1 VIYFLK
7 KGEVIMGV
15 KSYRI
20 TNEQE
25 FYDEARKYVD
35 YLSKK
40 FIGKMDERFA
50 NNKNK
55 KRNLTKKYQEF
66 QNTKLSEFR
75 LKKDI
80 LKSGISLILED
91 VDGWGEF
98 SCDKNAS
105 QKEIML
111 RIIMGNMFNCDLVS
125 TLMISTNSNITEN
138 FVKDCIYASSF
149 LFDFNEWDDKHVEVV
164 SSCAASGLP
173 ANECKELIEL
183 YGKERLNNKRIS
195 TKFDFG
201 AFNLNNF
208 SEEFINEFYNEFFAN
223 RYRKEDR
230 S

>member
-1 VIYFLK
+1 
-7 KGEVIMGV
+7 MGG

-20 TNEQE
+20 TDEQK
-25 FYDEARKYVD
+25 FYDEALKYVD
-35 YLSKK
+35 HLAEEFISKV
-40 FIGKMDERFA
+40 DERFA
-50 NNKNK
+50 NNKEK
-55 KRNLTKKYQEF
+55 KRNITRKYLDF
-66 QNTKLSEFR
+66 QDNKLSKYT
-75 LKKDI
+75 LKKET
-80 LKSGISLILED
+80 LNSGVVLILED
-91 VDGWGEF
+91 VAGWGNF
-98 SCDKNAS
+98 SCDKDAS

-111 RIIMGNMFNCDLVS
+111 RIILSNLFNCDLVS
-125 TLMISTNSNITEN
+125 TLMISTNSNLTEN
-138 FVKDCIYASSF
+138 FIKDCIYASSF
-149 LFDFNEWDDKHVEVV
+149 LFNFNEWDDKHVEVV

-223 RYRKEDR
+223 RYRKEDK

>member
-1 VIYFLK
+1 
-7 KGEVIMGV
+7 MGV

-25 FYDEARKYVD
+25 FYDEAIKYVD

-173 ANECKELIEL
+173 ANKSKELIEL
-183 YGKERLNNKRIS
+183 YGKKRLDNKRIS
-195 TKFDFG
+195 VKFDFD
-201 AFNLNNF
+201 AFNLNNLTEDF
-208 SEEFINEFYNEFFAN
+208 KNKFYVKNEKGEYLAKH
-223 RYRKEDR
+223 YQKEVKA
-230 S
+230 